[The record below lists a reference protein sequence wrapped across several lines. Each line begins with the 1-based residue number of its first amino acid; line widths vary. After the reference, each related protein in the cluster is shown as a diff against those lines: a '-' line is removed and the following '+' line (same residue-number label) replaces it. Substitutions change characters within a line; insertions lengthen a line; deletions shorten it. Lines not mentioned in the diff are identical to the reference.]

1 MQAHT
6 EAYAQDSHPRA
17 LPLSV
22 AREVPNLFLRAEV
35 QLQRLNV
42 MPMLHSDVETTL
54 FSLDA
59 YILLRLC
66 RSYW

>member
-6 EAYAQDSHPRA
+6 EAYAQDSHPLA

-22 AREVPNLFLRAEV
+22 AREMPNLTLRAEV
-35 QLQRLNV
+35 QLQCLNV
-42 MPMLHSDVETTL
+42 IPMLHSDMGITL

-66 RSYW
+66 RS